1 MTTAIK
7 LAANRVA
14 DFELHASRLGEPLH
28 AAQAHQAHI
37 QGRITALTDARQ
49 AITAR
54 RAAGHHHADDGAVLA
69 LITADLDGL
78 AVLAAEAAAAVAI
91 AAGPADQAN
100 QGLAQARFHL
110 AQAEDDAED
119 AAITAH
125 TTKLEQ
131 LLIEAAGHADA
142 IAKRRGKSFSTW
154 CPTQVLNQTIRKR
167 GLQSGQ
173 WC

>member
-14 DFELHASRLGEPLH
+14 DFELHSARLGEPLV

-37 QGRITALTDARQ
+37 QGRIDDLTTARQ

-54 RAAGHHHADDGAVLA
+54 RAAGHPHQDDGAVLA
-69 LITADLDGL
+69 LITADLEGL
-78 AVLAAEAAAAVAI
+78 AVLASEAAAAVAV
-91 AAGPADQAN
+91 AAGPAEQAQ
-100 QGLAQARFHL
+100 QGLAQARFYL
-110 AQAEDDAED
+110 AQAEIDAED

-125 TTKLEQ
+125 TSKLEQ

-142 IAKRRGKSFSTW
+142 TAKRRGKPFSTW
-154 CPTQVLNQTIRKR
+154 CPTQLLNQTIKKR

-173 WC
+173 W